1 MLVQPAGA
9 VVPAAVGEVPDGADP
24 RADER
29 GGDHPPGR
37 AEADAVPVEDHLPAV
52 VSVPGAT
59 LDAGGAGSGTISLAE
74 TLSTLV
80 AYTA

>member
-59 LDAGGAGSGTISLAE
+59 LLMRAGPGAVPSVL
-74 TLSTLV
+74 LKPSTL
-80 AYTA
+80 